1 MNDLQALDNYHR
13 FKCWTQSFWV
23 CKWCPMVLCACWD
36 QGIHEGGL
44 DSFNEGCWGLFSS
57 VILDVEDF
65 GKVSATGL
73 DVADLHQPVLDPA
86 DGGGVSKDSLKE
98 TIWAVGSYRSE
109 EGIQICSDLH
119 SLDLGC
125 PVSTLL
131 ID

>member
-1 MNDLQALDNYHR
+1 
-13 FKCWTQSFWV
+13 
-23 CKWCPMVLCACWD
+23 MVPCACWD
-36 QGIHEGGL
+36 QGIHEGRL

-98 TIWAVGSYRSE
+98 TIWAVGS
-109 EGIQICSDLH
+109 IQ
-119 SLDLGC
+119 
-125 PVSTLL
+125 LL
-131 ID
+131 SNIQCFRFGNLSFLSIWNISYNPRAPSFNVVDCGVVTDSR